1 LARVV
6 LLMGVSGA
14 GKSVVGRRLAAELG
28 AVLVDADDLHPP
40 ANIERMRAGVPLRE
54 VDRAPW
60 LREVHDT
67 VAAAVDAGR
76 PVVLACSALKAR
88 YRTALLAGFEDP
100 VVVLLQADRATLD
113 RRLRDRPDHFMPPDL
128 LDSQLEDLEPPA
140 DAIAISATGTER
152 STVAAVIR
160 ALRPG

>member
-1 LARVV
+1 
-6 LLMGVSGA
+6 MGVSGA

>member
-1 LARVV
+1 
-6 LLMGVSGA
+6 MGVSGA

-128 LDSQLEDLEPPA
+128 LDSQLEALEPPA